1 MEMLYPWHSLARVDS
16 VIAQEGEDAV
26 RDWLSAHWGSEFLDA
41 EPDVVRRLM
50 PLLDLAKIPNRAATV
65 LYAVDNDWSDVL
77 EAADGGDCGFLP
89 AFWRD
94 AFERARAAGSGRCIS
109 WLLDR
114 KGEFLGNDGGKAL
127 ER

>member
-77 EAADGGDCGFLP
+77 EAADGSDCGFLP

-127 ER
+127 EL